1 MEVLNDLLGYKNL
14 KIYQNKEM
22 FSFSLDS
29 VLLTGFVEIKKNVN
43 NILDIGTGNAPIPLI
58 LSTKTKAKITAV
70 EIQKDV
76 YKLACK
82 SVKYNELENQIKV
95 INDDICNL
103 YKKMDNEIFDII
115 TCNPPFFKMTEK
127 VKLSDSSYKQ
137 IARHEL
143 FLDIEKIAV
152 ISKKLLKNNGSLY
165 LVHRPERLS
174 EIIKVLNENT
184 LEVKKLKFVYPK
196 QNSMANMVLIEAIK
210 MGKSGIKIDYP
221 IISHNN
227 DGTYTD
233 DVLKYFS

>member
-1 MEVLNDLLGYKNL
+1 MEVLNDLVGFKNL
-14 KIYQNKEM
+14 KIYQNTEM

-29 VLLTGFVEIKKNVN
+29 VLLANYVKLDKVN

-58 LSTKTKAKITAV
+58 LSNKTKAHITAV

-76 YKLACK
+76 YNLALK
-82 SVKYNELENQIKV
+82 SVKYNKKENQIEL

-103 YKKMDNEIFDII
+103 YKKMDNEIFDVI
-115 TCNPPFFKMTEK
+115 TCNPPFFKLTDK

-143 FLDIEKIAV
+143 FLDLEKIAL

-174 EIIKVLNENT
+174 EIICTLKKQT
-184 LEVKKLKFVYPK
+184 LEVKRIRFIHPK
-196 QNSMANMVLIEAIK
+196 IGLIANILLIEAVK
-210 MGKSGIKIDYP
+210 MGKPGLKIDYP
-221 IISHNN
+221 LITHNN
-227 DGTYTD
+227 DGTYTNET
-233 DVLKYFS
+233 LKEFE